1 MKKVLLFLTLF
12 ASTTL
17 FASDKS
23 FTACDVE
30 YNDISVNVSINGD
43 SIEVITTSPM
53 GEHKSK
59 GQITKVQPVSK
70 ATTIYFTNS
79 DIMYIHSANN
89 KRNELT
95 VIDATDPAPALR
107 YSSEYCN

>member
-1 MKKVLLFLTLF
+1 MKKVLLFLTLMASASSF
-12 ASTTL
+12 ASG
-17 FASDKS
+17 KI

-30 YNDISVNVSINGD
+30 YNEIALNVSIKGD

-53 GEHKSK
+53 GEDKSK
-59 GQITKVQPVSK
+59 VQVAKVQAVSK
-70 ATTIYFTNS
+70 ATTIYFAES

-95 VIDATDPAPALR
+95 VIDSTDPAPALR